1 MSRKYLLVCGVL
13 APLLYVGAVI
23 LGGLLRPGYSH
34 VAHAIS
40 ELIAAG
46 APNTTLLNP
55 LFTLYD
61 LLLAIFGTGL
71 LCTVIA
77 RPQQHAKRSGAL
89 GAIAL
94 VVAGLLGVL
103 MNLFFP
109 QDPGGPPVTVTG
121 TVHVVLAGV
130 LSLGTMLA
138 ILCTGLWLRQMP
150 GLRAYWRY
158 SLASL
163 VVIFV
168 SGGLGAAA
176 IATSSPYLGLVERV
190 TIGAFIQWVFVI
202 ALRLSMP
209 SPATVRSV
217 IQPHVSAAR

>member
-1 MSRKYLLVCGVL
+1 M
-13 APLLYVGAVI
+13 

-34 VAHAIS
+34 ISHAIS

-46 APNTTLLNP
+46 APNTTLLIP

-61 LLLAIFGTGL
+61 ILLAAFGAGLLLAVRAHSEKSGTRAG
-71 LCTVIA
+71 
-77 RPQQHAKRSGAL
+77 SWGAL
-89 GAIAL
+89 VL
-94 VVAGLLGVL
+94 VVAGILGVL

-109 QDPGGPPVTVTG
+109 QDPGGPPVTLTG
-121 TVHVVLAGV
+121 LVHVALAGV

-138 ILCTGLWLRQMP
+138 MLCTGLWLRHIP
-150 GLRAYWRY
+150 GLHAYWRY
-158 SLASL
+158 SLISL
-163 VVIFV
+163 VVVFV

-202 ALRLSMP
+202 ALRLVT
-209 SPATVRSV
+209 AASV
-217 IQPHVSAAR
+217 LERRLTRVERLAG

>member
-1 MSRKYLLVCGVL
+1 MSRRYLLICGLL
-13 APLLYVGAVI
+13 APLVYVGAVI

-61 LLLAIFGTGL
+61 ILLAAFGVGLLL
-71 LCTVIA
+71 TVRA
-77 RPQQHAKRSGAL
+77 HPEQRGMRSGSL
-89 GAIAL
+89 GAFAL
-94 VVAGLLGVL
+94 IVSGLLGVL

-109 QDPGGPPVTVTG
+109 QDPGGPPVTLIG

-138 ILCTGLWLRQMP
+138 ILCTGLWLRQAP
-150 GLRAYWRY
+150 GLHAYWRY

-163 VVIFV
+163 AVIFI
-168 SGGLGAAA
+168 SGWLGAAA

-202 ALRLSMP
+202 ALKLAAPTAATDLSGAQP
-209 SPATVRSV
+209 RVSPAN
-217 IQPHVSAAR
+217 